1 MTDLD
6 NVPEEEA
13 PVEEMP
19 PEEVEEVEDEEA
31 EPAPRAIDP
40 AFAYIILLILALL
53 GLTNLA
59 ADVRHTLLWSLLAL
73 VGLLAIIL
81 DKVSIEAPNVR
92 NLLIGLGFG
101 AIVGVPLMAVGAPQ
115 LQRISLSVFGRLP
128 DSAVFQVLAF
138 TMPLAETLYFRGAF
152 QAARGLIFASAAG
165 AVWSAALFF
174 PQLEVLKFPFV
185 AFVIALSFLI
195 ANFVYSYVRER
206 FGLFASWSC
215 QIAVNLLL
223 LFVVRFL

>member
-1 MTDLD
+1 MADLD

-13 PVEEMP
+13 PVEEVP
-19 PEEVEEVEDEEA
+19 PLEEVEDEEA

-59 ADVRHTLLWSLLAL
+59 ADVRYTLLWSLLTL

-101 AIVGVPLMAVGAPQ
+101 AMVGVPLMAVGAPQ

-165 AVWSAALFF
+165 AAWSTALFF